1 MAKIISGSILFK
13 QLATFLD
20 NFINYIKREEK
31 WLELITDLGLS
42 NFGIETTIYGYIRP
56 EPCPS

>member
-42 NFGIETTIYGYIRP
+42 NFG
-56 EPCPS
+56 